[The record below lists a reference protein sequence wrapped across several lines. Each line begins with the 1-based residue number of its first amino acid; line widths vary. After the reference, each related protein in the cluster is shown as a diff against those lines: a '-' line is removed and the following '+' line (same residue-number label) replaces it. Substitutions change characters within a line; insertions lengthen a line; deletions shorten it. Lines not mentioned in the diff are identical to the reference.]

1 MNTPQCGTILGMY
14 TIVGLGNPGEEYRMT
29 RHNVGWQALMQ
40 FVETMHFPQ
49 FIKSG
54 AYNAML
60 SEGVLHGHS
69 VGVLLPMTFMNK
81 SGSSVL
87 KYTKE
92 RGVDIGNLIVVH
104 DEIDLPFG
112 SIRIS
117 VGKSGGGHN
126 GVQSVID
133 SMGSAEFI
141 RVRIGVAKTGFFGG
155 VQRPRGDRLADFV
168 LSTFT
173 RSEQNALPELLDR
186 AAAAVSLIIQK
197 GTAEAMNRSNA

>member
-1 MNTPQCGTILGMY
+1 MNTPRCGTIGHMY

-29 RHNVGWQALMQ
+29 RHNVGWQALAQ
-40 FVETMHFPQ
+40 FVQTAHLPEFV
-49 FIKSG
+49 KSG
-54 AYNAML
+54 TYNAML
-60 SEGVLHGHS
+60 SEGNVHGQS
-69 VGVLLPMTFMNK
+69 VGVILPMTFMNK

-92 RGVDIGNLIVVH
+92 RGVDTGNVIVVH

-117 VGKSGGGHN
+117 VGKNGGGHN

-133 SMGSAEFI
+133 SIGTSEFI

-168 LSTFT
+168 LGTFT
-173 RSEQNALPELLDR
+173 RSEQSALPEVLER
-186 AAAAVSLIIQK
+186 VTAAVSLIVDK
-197 GTAEAMNRSNA
+197 GATEAMNRSNA